1 MPNLTASPQDI
12 IRIAGTVI
20 VLALAFVTVRHRRES
35 GAWAVTGLLVSIA
48 VWLGSSVLSAASGQS
63 PQAVVWGKLLY
74 TAAPFVVLFLFLF
87 VLRYTGNDEYIT
99 PRTLA
104 LLAIEPA
111 VVTVAV
117 WTNQFHH
124 LFWRDLQFVS
134 GGYWHFQMT
143 MGPVFHAN
151 VAYSYL
157 LVLVGIGLVVR
168 LLQVSQSLYPGQV
181 YAVLAAILAPF
192 VTDLV
197 RQFGDLPISLT
208 PVAFTFSGLVVTMA
222 IFRFKLLDI
231 SPVAQDSVVE
241 NIRDGLFVLDRDDEF
256 VEINSVAREYL
267 DLEAEQVVG
276 RSFADVLTDYPELFD
291 EFADETDKESEVR
304 VRTADSERFFHV
316 QVTPLTDHR
325 DELIGRQFLIH
336 DVTERVARKRELE
349 RQNEQLDRFASV
361 VSHDLRN
368 PLNVAS
374 GRVELLRE
382 EIDDQHGHVDAIQQS
397 HYRMERLID
406 DMLTLA
412 RDGQTISETERVS
425 LPSVANAAWENV
437 TTRDATLTLGTAL
450 SLEADEARLC
460 RLFEN
465 LFRNAVEHSSTA
477 PQSQAPEDAVERG
490 STSLTIEI
498 GALTGPADRRPV
510 GFYVADDGPGIPPEQ
525 RDRVLEDGFT
535 TDDDGTG
542 LGLSIVAS
550 IVDAHGWTIDV
561 TESDQGGARFEI
573 RDVTSARQAERA
585 AEHSS

>member
-1 MPNLTASPQDI
+1 VT
-12 IRIAGTVI
+12 
-20 VLALAFVTVRHRRES
+20 LAFVTVRNRHEP

-48 VWLGSSVLSAASGQS
+48 VWLGTSVLSANSGQS
-63 PQAVVWGKLLY
+63 PHAVVWGKLLY

-87 VLRYTGNDEYIT
+87 VLRYTGYDEYIT

-111 VVTVAV
+111 IITVAI

-124 LFWRDLQFVS
+124 LFWRDLHFAS
-134 GGYWHFQMT
+134 GGYWHFQVT
-143 MGPVFHAN
+143 MGPVFHAH

-168 LLQVSQSLYPGQV
+168 LLQVSQSIYPGQV

-192 VTDLV
+192 VSDLM

-222 IFRFKLLDI
+222 IFRFKLLNI
-231 SPVAQDSVVE
+231 SPVTQDSVVE

-304 VRTADSERFFHV
+304 VRNADSERFFHV

-374 GRVELLRE
+374 GRLDLARETGDLSHLDAVEE
-382 EIDDQHGHVDAIQQS
+382 S
-397 HYRMERLID
+397 HRRIEQLVD

-412 RDGQTISETERVS
+412 RDGQTIAETERIS
-425 LPSVANAAWENV
+425 LPSVVHDAWEN
-437 TTRDATLTLGTAL
+437 TETGDATLTIHTGLCL
-450 SLEADEARLC
+450 DADEARLR

-465 LFRNAVEHSSTA
+465 LFRNSVEH
-477 PQSQAPEDAVERG
+477 G
-490 STSLTIEI
+490 STSASSQAQVDGAKHDSTGPTIEI
-498 GALTGPADRRPV
+498 GALTDTDTRQAS
-510 GFYVADDGPGIPPEQ
+510 GFYVADDGPGIPPDQ
-525 RDRVLEDGFT
+525 RDRVLDDGFT

-550 IVDAHGWTIDV
+550 IVDAHGWDIDV
-561 TESDQGGARFEI
+561 TESTRGGARFEI
-573 RDVTSARQAERA
+573 SEVVSATEVERA
-585 AEHSS
+585 PRHSS